1 MFIIDKYS
9 PAVYVDLDNGVYQF
23 DCYSATG
30 KTRLYELLKEYNRAG
45 ESVVAYSYND
55 WVLGLDL
62 KSVLSRFKPK
72 LIIVDRYNMFNTE
85 YHQEL
90 ESAGKESI
98 VLIDSK
104 EMLKFG
110 EYDRVCGINIQPDK
124 IEVYG

>member
-1 MFIIDKYS
+1 MFVIDKYS
-9 PAVYVDLDNGVYQF
+9 PAIFVNLENGVYQF

-55 WVLGLDL
+55 WSLGLDL
-62 KSVLSRFKPK
+62 KSVLSRFTPK
-72 LIIVDRYNMFNTE
+72 LIMIDRYDMFNTE
-85 YHQEL
+85 YHKEL
-90 ESAGKESI
+90 EDAGRSSI

-110 EYDRVCGINIQPDK
+110 EYDNGCGIKLQPDR

>member
-9 PAVYVDLDNGVYQF
+9 PVVYVDLNNGVYKF

-72 LIIVDRYNMFNTE
+72 LIIVDRYDMFNTE